1 MRRVQC
7 NVKVGIL
14 KNHELPNEY
23 NIIFCINQTSFFGN

>member
-14 KNHELPNEY
+14 KIHELTNEY
-23 NIIFCINQTSFFGN
+23 NSIFCINQRSFFGN